1 MVISFFFLFFVAIMI
16 LLLKKKKEV
25 FNFYSFQNK
34 ILMPHIFSLFQETED
49 RVLLKIVVWLELS
62 WNEVEGGQ
70 TGR

>member
-1 MVISFFFLFFVAIMI
+1 MVISFCFVFFCSYYDSIA
-16 LLLKKKKEV
+16 KKKEV